1 MDTTILVVDD
11 SKMQVHLIERILKD
25 LGYTKIET
33 AMSCDDAK
41 KILLSIKIDLI
52 LSDWHMPGGTGLDLL
67 KYVRSQKQSAAIPFV
82 MVTTEHDKANIFEAA
97 KAGLQNY
104 LFKPVSKD
112 MIKKKLYDL
121 AKLYPSLNPPH
132 EGL

>member
-1 MDTTILVVDD
+1 MDTSILVVDD
-11 SKMQVHLIERILKD
+11 SKMQVHLIEKILQD

-33 AMSCDDAK
+33 AMSCDEAK
-41 KILLSIKIDLI
+41 KLLASKKIDLI

-67 KYVRSQKQSAAIPFV
+67 KHVRGQKETASIPFV
-82 MVTTEHDKANIFEAA
+82 MVTTEHDKSNIFEAA

-104 LFKPVSKD
+104 LFKPVTKD
-112 MIKKKLYDL
+112 MIKRKLYDL
-121 AKLYPSLNPPH
+121 AKTFPTLNPPH